1 MNKPIKGTGVAL
13 VTPFLANGAID
24 YPTLERLINFNIQEG
39 VDFLVPLGTTGE
51 AVNLSAKEC
60 RAVIDFTI
68 RINDGRVPLV
78 AGLFGSN
85 YTQRLVDGLKHWNF
99 EGIDAVM
106 SSSPAY
112 IKPSQEGIYQHYMRA
127 ADASPR
133 PIIIYNV
140 PGRTAS
146 NVLAETTL
154 RLAEAHENFI
164 GVKEATGD
172 IVQAMQI
179 IRHKPADF
187 VVLSGEDPITF
198 PMIACGGDGVISVI
212 ANAYPKAFS
221 DMVRAALNGEWQT
234 ARQLNDILLDIH
246 PWLYVNGNP
255 SGIKATMEILGLCA
269 QHQRI
274 PLTPVQ
280 HSTYEQLKK
289 EVAKIK
295 VELEGIKELRN

>member
-13 VTPFLANGAID
+13 VTPFLADGVID

-60 RAVIDFTI
+60 RAVVDFTI

-99 EGIDAVM
+99 DGIDAVM

-112 IKPSQEGIYQHYMRA
+112 IKPSQEGIYQHFMRA

-146 NVLAETTL
+146 NVLAETTI

-164 GVKEATGD
+164 GIKEATGD

-198 PMIACGGDGVISVI
+198 PMITCGGDGVISVI
-212 ANAYPKAFS
+212 ANAYPRAFS

-234 ARQLNDILLDIH
+234 ARQLNDMLLDIH

-280 HSTYEQLKK
+280 NSTYEQLKK

-295 VELEGIKELRN
+295 AKMEEIKESF